1 MAHPTGIKRN
11 RAGDIAMLQR
21 IYTTGRIPMNSTIF
35 SSGTPKRQEEP
46 AAGREDIAK
55 SRSVFCNSDQ
65 RGDYS
70 VGPMGVSAGD
80 VLMRQRPDQKTFGSI
95 GKMSSLGCAKADTCH
110 AFSSA
115 SSFVARTDVDL
126 DEIYARFGLDAHD
139 TTVNGFA
146 SVPLPRLAHVINA
159 IRIVLH
165 AAINPVFLGI
175 CETTTTTESIGKSD
189 PALTSIVNGCV
200 TVVCDEKIRPGQYVC
215 LDYPFEN
222 LNIEIFKQI
231 KKNARGDAFAD
242 DAQLEVIRNAIK
254 EYTKADRCKSGP
266 SKMRI
271 VSMDEKKECRKFAIP
286 VGQCVRGS
294 SEKGDLIQLRLFTNV
309 Y

>member
-1 MAHPTGIKRN
+1 
-11 RAGDIAMLQR
+11 MLQR
-21 IYTTGRIPMNSTIF
+21 IYTTGRIPMNSVIF
-35 SSGTPKRQEEP
+35 SSCTPKLTDAELDSRGKGDT
-46 AAGREDIAK
+46 AL
-55 SRSVFCNSDQ
+55 SRSVFCNSNQ
-65 RGDYS
+65 RTDNS
-70 VGPMGVSAGD
+70 VCPMGVSAGD
-80 VLMRQRPDQKTFGSI
+80 VLMRQRPDQRTFGSI
-95 GKMSSLGCAKADTCH
+95 GKMSSLGCTKADTCY

-115 SSFVARTDVDL
+115 SSFVARMDVHL
-126 DEIYARFGLDAHD
+126 DEIYDRFGDDAHQI
-139 TTVNGFA
+139 TMSGFA
-146 SVPLPRLAHVINA
+146 ALPPNQFACVINA

-175 CETTTTTESIGKSD
+175 CETTTSTESIGKSD

-231 KKNARGDAFAD
+231 KKNATGDAFAD
-242 DAQLEVIRNAIK
+242 DAQLDIIRDAIK
-254 EYTKADRCKSGP
+254 LYTKAERCKSGP

-271 VSMDEKKECRKFAIP
+271 VSMDEKNAYRKFTIP
-286 VGQCVRGS
+286 IGQCVRGS
-294 SEKGDLIQLRLFTNV
+294 TAKGDLIQLRLFTNV